1 MLYHETSCLRSCQA
15 PIPRLFLKPYKTVAH
30 DNSNQS
36 NHRITELLSHERYA
50 IEFRLS
56 LLKQIR
62 YFSGL
67 AHDASL
73 PFAFYSSGLAGSR
86 AK

>member
-30 DNSNQS
+30 DNSNQI
-36 NHRITELLSHERYA
+36 NHRITELLSHVRYA
-50 IEFRLS
+50 IEFMLS
-56 LLKQIR
+56 LLKQVR

-73 PFAFYSSGLAGSR
+73 AFAFYSSGLAGSR